1 MLTKENYTAAFLK
14 AADKNPDQENLEKY
28 SKFFWYSFRNKEEGG
43 LRLTEDGFNFVIEY
57 CDLKSYKVDLPKE
70 LTFTPQVLLWLD
82 KFIQSPFFITKNTIT
97 VFSEKVAFE
106 LYLFSGD
113 IRKMGTAKAMAK
125 NYSQDC
131 E

>member
-14 AADKNPDQENLEKY
+14 AADKNPDLEKY
-28 SKFFWYSFRNKEEGG
+28 SKFFWFSFRSKNEGG
-43 LRLTEDGFNFVIEY
+43 LRLTQDGFDFIVKH
-57 CDLKSYKVDLPKE
+57 CDLKSYKVDFPKE

-82 KFIQSPFFITKNTIT
+82 KFIQSPFFITKSTIT

-113 IRKMGTAKAMAK
+113 IRKMGAAKAMAK
-125 NYSQDC
+125 NYNQDC
-131 E
+131 Q